1 MAAKDEEIQ
10 GLRTEAEKVG
20 PLQQRCDAFGDA
32 IEELKEQLD
41 AALALYRGDWERL
54 INNENGAKAHY
65 AEADKLAAF
74 QNVPRAPEFLP
85 RASFETDPEVL
96 ASATKAQENNVIQP
110 WTTRFPGVS
119 RRVFDALAS
128 TGGQL

>member
-41 AALALYRGDWERL
+41 AALELESMVEDL
-54 INNENGAKAHY
+54 
-65 AEADKLAAF
+65 
-74 QNVPRAPEFLP
+74 
-85 RASFETDPEVL
+85 T
-96 ASATKAQENNVIQP
+96 
-110 WTTRFPGVS
+110 
-119 RRVFDALAS
+119 
-128 TGGQL
+128 